1 MKNVSD
7 RNLKLLDILLGPLE
21 KTDPIQ
27 EINRIFKLYFDK
39 LTFIDDK
46 YLMNTFRG
54 IVQNKIYYLI
64 IKDFRF
70 YDLESYTEKYPYHLQ
85 DFLDDVPDSIEEDF
99 IDKCIS
105 EQNGILDNTV
115 KYFLKIENNE
125 PINALQFVNE
135 DFFEEFKSS
144 SKRKIDFL
152 QNKLHSISIS
162 NIDLNP
168 YPNLFI
174 SREVYN
180 GFMKYVSSYIVEP
193 YIDYSYLK
201 KRLENDGLT
210 HRITDKKF
218 MLFIYE
224 ELNLISEKM
233 YFQFFEKG
241 KFSSL
246 GKTNATHRVNNFN
259 LVFDS

>member
-21 KTDPIQ
+21 KTDPLQ

-39 LTFIDDK
+39 LIFVDDQ

-54 IVQNKIYYLI
+54 IVENKIYFLI
-64 IKDFRF
+64 KKDFRF

-85 DFLDDVPDSIEEDF
+85 DFLGDVPDSIEEDF

-105 EQNGILDNTV
+105 EQKSILNNTV

-125 PINALQFVNE
+125 PINALKFVNVE
-135 DFFEEFKSS
+135 FFEEFKSS
-144 SKRKIDFL
+144 SKRKIEFL
-152 QNKLHSISIS
+152 QNNLNSISIS

-168 YPNLFI
+168 YPNLFV

-180 GFMKYVSSYIVEP
+180 GFMIYVSNYIVEP

-233 YFQFFEKG
+233 YFHFLDKD

-246 GKTNATHRVNNFN
+246 GKSNSTYRQNNFN

>member
-21 KTDPIQ
+21 KTDPLQ

-39 LTFIDDK
+39 LIFVDDQ

-54 IVQNKIYYLI
+54 IVENKIYFVI
-64 IKDFRF
+64 KKDFRF

-85 DFLDDVPDSIEEDF
+85 DFLGDVPDSIEVDF

-105 EQNGILDNTV
+105 EQKSILNNTV

-135 DFFEEFKSS
+135 EFFEEFKSS
-144 SKRKIDFL
+144 SKRKIEFL
-152 QNKLHSISIS
+152 QNNLHSISIS

-168 YPNLFI
+168 YPNLFV

-180 GFMKYVSSYIVEP
+180 GFMIYASKYIVEP

-233 YFQFFEKG
+233 YFHFLDKD
-241 KFSSL
+241 KFRSL
-246 GKTNATHRVNNFN
+246 GKSNSTHRENNFN

>member
-1 MKNVSD
+1 MKNLSN
-7 RNLKLLDILLGPLE
+7 RNLILLDRLLGPLE
-21 KTDPIQ
+21 KTDPTQ
-27 EINRIFKLYFDK
+27 EIIRIFKLYFDK
-39 LTFIDDK
+39 LIFVDDQ

-54 IVQNKIYYLI
+54 IVENKIYFLI
-64 IKDFRF
+64 KKDFRF

-85 DFLDDVPDSIEEDF
+85 DFLGDVPDSIEEDF

-105 EQNGILDNTV
+105 EQKSILNNTV

-125 PINALQFVNE
+125 PINALQFVNVE
-135 DFFEEFKSS
+135 FFEEFKSS
-144 SKRKIDFL
+144 SKRKIEFL
-152 QNKLHSISIS
+152 QNNLNSISIS

-168 YPNLFI
+168 YPNLFV

-180 GFMKYVSSYIVEP
+180 GFMIYVSNYIVEP

-233 YFQFFEKG
+233 YFHFLDKD

-246 GKTNATHRVNNFN
+246 GKSNSTYRQNNFN

>member
-21 KTDPIQ
+21 KTDPLQ

-39 LTFIDDK
+39 LIFVDDQ

-54 IVQNKIYYLI
+54 IVENKIYCLI
-64 IKDFRF
+64 INDFRF

-85 DFLDDVPDSIEEDF
+85 DFLGDVPDSIEEDF

-105 EQNGILDNTV
+105 EQKSILDNTV

-135 DFFEEFKSS
+135 EFFEEFISS

-152 QNKLHSISIS
+152 YSKNELLS
-162 NIDLNP
+162 NAKMKNIEYENP
-168 YPNLFI
+168 YPNYFNSYGYELFLAFLKNDFDTDKI
-174 SREVYN
+174 ILAKCSFCVDQLIKDNLINKDLPLKKIFDSLIETFDIN
-180 GFMKYVSSYIVEP
+180 MGTSTKFKS
-193 YIDYSYLK
+193 DYSIKKYIENYMLLK
-201 KRLENDGLT
+201 S
-210 HRITDKKF
+210 KF
-218 MLFIYE
+218 E
-224 ELNLISEKM
+224 
-233 YFQFFEKG
+233 
-241 KFSSL
+241 
-246 GKTNATHRVNNFN
+246 
-259 LVFDS
+259 